1 MLDTKWVREHYDEL
15 AEMLAS
21 RNNAFPLDRYK
32 ELDEERRKVLLEV
45 EKLKERRNAGSKEVG
60 IKKKAGEDTEALQNE
75 IRELG
80 EEIKKFDDKANEIES
95 ELDELALRIPNRPHA
110 SVPKGKDENDNI
122 EMRRWGTPRE
132 FDFEPKP
139 HWDLG
144 EALGVMDF
152 DRGVKIAESRFTVLK
167 GAGARLERGLMNFM
181 LDLHTT
187 QHGFTEVAPPALV
200 NSKTMTGTGQLPK
213 FADDLYRCLNDDL
226 WLIPTAE
233 VPLTNL
239 HSGETFKESDLPK
252 YFCAFTP
259 CFRREAGS
267 YGRDMRGM
275 LRQHQFDKVEMV
287 MFAKPEDSDNQLK
300 FMVEEA
306 EYLLQQL
313 ELPYHIVNL
322 CGGDLGFSAR
332 QTFDI
337 EVWLPSYNNYKEI
350 SSCSNC
356 GDFQARRANIK
367 YTEPGEFKGS
377 RYLHTLNGSGLPAGR
392 TMAAILENYQ
402 NADGTVTVPEVLRPY
417 MGCDLIVPE
426 EEFPKA

>member
-15 AEMLAS
+15 AEMLAL

-60 IKKKAGEDTEALQNE
+60 IRKKAGEDTEALQNE

-144 EALGVMDF
+144 EALGIMDF

-287 MFAKPEDSDNQLK
+287 KLSTPEKSYDELEHMTNCAEKVLQLLGIPYRVIVLCTGDMGFGAAKT
-300 FMVEEA
+300 
-306 EYLLQQL
+306 Y
-313 ELPYHIVNL
+313 
-322 CGGDLGFSAR
+322 
-332 QTFDI
+332 DI
-337 EVWLPSYNNYKEI
+337 EVWLPSQNTYREI

-356 GDFQARRANIK
+356 EDFQARRMGIK
-367 YTEPGEFKGS
+367 YKPADGGKARFI
-377 RYLHTLNGSGLPAGR
+377 HTLNGSGLAIGR
-392 TMAAILENYQ
+392 TLIALMENYQ
-402 NADGTVTVPEVLRPY
+402 NADGSITVPEALRPY
-417 MGCDLIVPE
+417 VGGLERVSR
-426 EEFPKA
+426 

>member
-60 IKKKAGEDTEALQNE
+60 IRKKAGEDTEALQNE

-287 MFAKPEDSDNQLK
+287 KLSTPDKSYDELEHMTNCAEKVLQLLGIPYRVIVLCTGDMGFGAAKT
-300 FMVEEA
+300 
-306 EYLLQQL
+306 Y
-313 ELPYHIVNL
+313 
-322 CGGDLGFSAR
+322 
-332 QTFDI
+332 DI
-337 EVWLPSYNNYKEI
+337 EVWLPSQNTYREI

-356 GDFQARRANIK
+356 EDFQARRMGIK
-367 YTEPGEFKGS
+367 YKPADGGKARFI
-377 RYLHTLNGSGLPAGR
+377 HTLNGSGLAIGR
-392 TMAAILENYQ
+392 TLIAIMENYQ
-402 NADGTVTVPEVLRPY
+402 NADGSITVPEALRPY
-417 MGCDLIVPE
+417 VGGLERVSR
-426 EEFPKA
+426 

>member
-60 IKKKAGEDTEALQNE
+60 IRKKAGEDTEALQNE

-144 EALGVMDF
+144 EALGIMDF

-287 MFAKPEDSDNQLK
+287 KLSTPEKSYDELEHMTNCAEKVLQLLGIPYRVIVLCTGDMGFGAAKT
-300 FMVEEA
+300 
-306 EYLLQQL
+306 Y
-313 ELPYHIVNL
+313 
-322 CGGDLGFSAR
+322 
-332 QTFDI
+332 DI
-337 EVWLPSYNNYKEI
+337 EVWLPSQNTYREI

-356 GDFQARRANIK
+356 EDFQARRMGMK
-367 YTEPGEFKGS
+367 YKPADGGKARFI
-377 RYLHTLNGSGLPAGR
+377 HTLNGSGLAIGR
-392 TMAAILENYQ
+392 TLIALMENYQ
-402 NADGTVTVPEVLRPY
+402 NADGSITVPEALRPY
-417 MGCDLIVPE
+417 VGGLEKVSRV
-426 EEFPKA
+426 A

>member
-21 RNNAFPLDRYK
+21 RINAFPLDRYK

-60 IKKKAGEDTEALQNE
+60 VRKKAGEDTEALQNE

-80 EEIKKFDDKANEIES
+80 EEIKAFDDRADAIQA

-132 FDFEPKP
+132 FDFAPKP
-139 HWDLG
+139 HWELG
-144 EALGVMDF
+144 EALGIMDF
-152 DRGVKIAESRFTVLK
+152 DRGVKLAESRFTVLK

-213 FADDLYRCLNDDL
+213 FADDLYRCVNDDL

-239 HSGETFKESDLPK
+239 HSGETLKESELPK

-287 MFAKPEDSDNQLK
+287 KLSTPEKSYDELEHMTGCAEKVLQLLGIPYRVIVLCTGDMGFGAAKT
-300 FMVEEA
+300 
-306 EYLLQQL
+306 Y
-313 ELPYHIVNL
+313 
-322 CGGDLGFSAR
+322 
-332 QTFDI
+332 DI
-337 EVWLPSYNNYKEI
+337 EVWLPSQDTYREI

-356 GDFQARRANIK
+356 EDFQARRMGMK
-367 YTEPGEFKGS
+367 YKPVDGGKARFI
-377 RYLHTLNGSGLPAGR
+377 HTLNGSGLAIGR
-392 TMAAILENYQ
+392 TLIALMENYQ
-402 NADGTVTVPEVLRPY
+402 NADGSITVPEALRPY
-417 MGCDLIVPE
+417 VGGLEKVSSV
-426 EEFPKA
+426 A